1 MDKNEVIAGL
11 AGDLYAAEAAVDEAI
26 VKATTLVQAM
36 IAARTELSVAATV
49 GAGAQAKAMESLAAL
64 GQAREAVTAAHTEMA
79 RDHRR
84 MGWGVYA
91 AGPVNKPPEDGR
103 PIEIYDQAPS
113 PAAARLRAV

>member
-1 MDKNEVIAGL
+1 MDNNEVIAGL

-64 GQAREAVTAAHTEMA
+64 GQAREAVTGAHTEMA

-103 PIEIYDQAPS
+103 PIEWAHHK
-113 PAAARLRAV
+113 RETLRVA